1 MARFELT
8 SSDEIG
14 IRHARR
20 ALEISQQA
28 DMSDP
33 RAMARAMGRL
43 EAAVEDLLEI
53 LTGEAG
59 ERS

>member
-1 MARFELT
+1 MARFDLT
-8 SSDEIG
+8 GSDEIR
-14 IRHARR
+14 IRHARK

-33 RAMARAMGRL
+33 GAMARAMGRL
-43 EAAVEDLLEI
+43 EAAVEDLLEL

-59 ERS
+59 DQP